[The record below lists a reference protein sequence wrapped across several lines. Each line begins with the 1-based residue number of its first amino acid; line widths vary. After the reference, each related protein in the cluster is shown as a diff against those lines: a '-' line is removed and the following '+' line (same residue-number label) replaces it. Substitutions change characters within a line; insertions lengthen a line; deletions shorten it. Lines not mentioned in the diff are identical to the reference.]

1 MGNYDKA
8 RAQKMKSS
16 SGWSY
21 SADGI
26 GKKTKKKVKKSLKK
40 SPLLIIIAIAFMFG
54 AVGGFFAF
62 KYTSGF
68 LMNDYY
74 VNGVKATE
82 VDYVTVEVS
91 DHKDLK
97 LQECEQ
103 AGTEFS
109 MDMVYS
115 TLDLVDKG
123 ATAKFFGMDVSN
135 TIKTRILYREDITF
149 DPVVVEN
156 IDVSKAG
163 VYYIEY
169 SCTHFAF
176 KNISLIRTIVVKG
189 VEVDG

>member
-21 SADGI
+21 STDGVS
-26 GKKTKKKVKKSLKK
+26 KKTKNKVKKSLKK
-40 SPLLIIIAIAFMFG
+40 SPLLIIIAIAFIFG

-62 KYTSGF
+62 KYTSSF
-68 LMNDYY
+68 QMNDYF
-74 VNGVKATE
+74 VNGTRSVE

-91 DHKDLK
+91 EHKDLT

-103 AGTEFS
+103 SGTAFS
-109 MDMVYS
+109 MDLVYS

-135 TIKTRILYREDITF
+135 TIKIRVLYREDITF
-149 DPVVVEN
+149 DPVVVEK
-156 IDVSKAG
+156 IDVAKPG

-169 SCTHFAF
+169 TSTHFAF
-176 KNISLIRTIVVKG
+176 KNTSLIRTVVVKG